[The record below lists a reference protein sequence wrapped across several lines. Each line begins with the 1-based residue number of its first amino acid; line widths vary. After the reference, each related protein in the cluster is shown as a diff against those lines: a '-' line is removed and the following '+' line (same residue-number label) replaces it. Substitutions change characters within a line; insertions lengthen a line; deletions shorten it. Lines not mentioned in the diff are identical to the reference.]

1 MSETRT
7 ALATLFAPWAAPIVL
22 IGWQNLEAVVK
33 GKWPVQFYYSLPWVV
48 ITAVF
53 TSYIALFAIGLP
65 LVRVLRRYSKLN
77 FLFLTASGGIAGAAV
92 FIFFNVIF
100 SWSLGSQ
107 PDFDDTLLRLL
118 TTVLY
123 GGVLGSSVA
132 ASFGLIAGIPFTIT
146 DGKTDEHAANAD
158 SEHKVP

>member
-7 ALATLFAPWAAPIVL
+7 ALATLFAPWAAPIVIVGADYL
-22 IGWQNLEAVVK
+22 TAVVK
-33 GKWPVQFYYSLPWVV
+33 TKKWSVQFFDYGFPWMV
-48 ITAVF
+48 IIAVF
-53 TSYIALFAIGLP
+53 TSYIALFTIGLP
-65 LVRVLRRYSKLN
+65 LVRVLRRYGKLN
-77 FLFLTASGGIAGAAV
+77 LLFLTASGGIAGVAV
-92 FIFFNVIF
+92 FMFFD
-100 SWSLGSQ
+100 WSIGSQ
-107 PDFDDTLLRLL
+107 LDFDRLL